1 MGFSPGSSKYF
12 IITLLCPHNSKT
24 IANTVRKFKGSLIKS
39 GWPGTIEIK
48 ANHLH
53 HAQYDSRI
61 PASYKYKTSP
71 DEPII
76 SILSKLA
83 AQPVEI
89 DVIIVNK
96 ARINADLRTLPYG
109 VLYNFYS
116 RLILIERIKKYD
128 EACLFIDRTSKQTH
142 SLKRFDEYIY
152 TEALLAKGRAMNFTI
167 IHGDS
172 NLIRGISAVD
182 FISWAISRKYEFA
195 DDGFWRIFQNKVVR
209 HVEHLF

>member
-1 MGFSPGSSKYF
+1 MGFNQGSSKYF

-24 IANTVRKFKGSLIKS
+24 IANIVRKFKGSLIKS
-39 GWPGTIEIK
+39 GWPATIEIK

-53 HAQYDSRI
+53 QAQYDSRI

-71 DEPII
+71 DKPIA
-76 SILSKLA
+76 SFLGKLA
-83 AQPVEI
+83 AQSVEI
-89 DVIIVNK
+89 DTIIVNK

-109 VLYNFYS
+109 VLYNCYS

-152 TEALLAKGRAMNFTI
+152 TEALLAKGRGMNFSI

-182 FISWAISRKYEFA
+182 FISWAISRKYEYA
-195 DDGFWRIFQNKVVR
+195 DDVFWRIFHERVVS
-209 HVEHLF
+209 HVEYLF